1 MLISSGKHWEYHLV
15 IKGQLNMNCHINGS
29 YTLLYIRSKSISF
42 LLNGDNKFNMG
53 FKKENLG
60 DANALSK
67 LCF

>member
-1 MLISSGKHWEYHLV
+1 
-15 IKGQLNMNCHINGS
+15 MNCHINGS

-60 DANALSK
+60 GANALSK